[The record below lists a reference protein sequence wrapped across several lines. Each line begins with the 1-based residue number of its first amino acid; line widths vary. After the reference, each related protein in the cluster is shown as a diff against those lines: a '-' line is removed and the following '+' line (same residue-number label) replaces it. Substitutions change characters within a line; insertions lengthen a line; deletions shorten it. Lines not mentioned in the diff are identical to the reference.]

1 VRRLGGIVVFLLV
14 AWSVPVAAEV
24 TRGDLDDA
32 REEVRRVTERLAD
45 EVAAYEAAVAEEAG
59 LLDAL
64 DRLRVQLTA
73 RERDLVVARRSARE
87 RAAEMYMAMGQA
99 PPGGVSDDDVAH
111 LPTRNLYL
119 ASVSETD
126 REVLNRL
133 EVARRDF
140 EQQRTLVEEA
150 VAGQEALRTEME
162 RLVVL
167 IYEELEAV
175 NTRYQ
180 EVAAE
185 WIAQEAERVRLESQ
199 ARELREFLATSTT
212 TTTSPPP
219 TTRPPTTTTRP
230 IPVAT
235 TSSTTTS
242 TTTTIAA
249 ATTVVGSPTTT
260 VETTTTIPGESLP
273 AGSQTC
279 PVDGATTFTDS
290 WGDPRP
296 GGRTHSGTDLLAAEG
311 TPLVAIETGTITSL
325 GWHSSGGLGLYLR
338 GDSGDIWYYAHL
350 SAFIAGL
357 VGGMRVGVGQRI
369 GFVGHTGNAATPHLH
384 LGWQPG
390 GGAYQNPYPIVAALC

>member
-1 VRRLGGIVVFLLV
+1 MRRVGGIVVFLLV
-14 AWSVPVAAEV
+14 AWSLPAAAEV

-32 REEVRRVTERLAD
+32 REEVRRVTQRLVD
-45 EVAAYEAAVAEEAG
+45 EVAAYEAALAEEAG

-64 DRLRVQLTA
+64 DRLRVELTA

-99 PPGGVSDDDVAH
+99 SPGSVSGDDVAR

-119 ASVSETD
+119 SSVSETD
-126 REVLNRL
+126 RDVLNRL
-133 EVARRDF
+133 DVARRDF
-140 EQQRTLVEEA
+140 EQQRTMVEEA
-150 VAGQEALRTEME
+150 VAGQEALRIEME

-180 EVAAE
+180 QVVAE
-185 WIAQEAERVRLESQ
+185 WIAQEAERVRREAE

-212 TTTSPPP
+212 TTTTPPP
-219 TTRPPTTTTRP
+219 TTIPPTTTTRP
-230 IPVAT
+230 IPEP
-235 TSSTTTS
+235 TTS
-242 TTTTIAA
+242 TTTTTTTSTL
-249 ATTVVGSPTTT
+249 ATTTT
-260 VETTTTIPGESLP
+260 VIDTSEITVVTTTIPNDSP
-273 AGSQTC
+273 AGAQTC
-279 PVDGATTFTDS
+279 PVDGATTFIDS

-311 TPLVAIETGTITSL
+311 TPLVAIESGTITSL

-338 GDSGDIWYYAHL
+338 GDSGDTWYYAHL
-350 SAFIAGL
+350 SAFVAGL
-357 VGGMRVGVGQRI
+357 VGGMRVGVGQRV

-390 GGAYQNPYPIVAALC
+390 GGAYQNPYPILAALC